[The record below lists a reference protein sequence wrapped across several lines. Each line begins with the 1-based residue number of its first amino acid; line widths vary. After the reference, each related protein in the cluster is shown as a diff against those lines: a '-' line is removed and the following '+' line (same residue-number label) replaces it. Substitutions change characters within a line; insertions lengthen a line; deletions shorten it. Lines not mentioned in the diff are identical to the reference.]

1 MKTKNEPALQAYIA
15 NYFQEY
21 LVSERGV
28 SDHTLRVYAYTIKA
42 FVDYL
47 YRIKHISIDKMNLP
61 DFNRR
66 NVNDFLD
73 WLQSEKHITD
83 RTRNN
88 RLATLRSFAKYMQ
101 YEDITHMNQWHDI
114 LSIKKKNEAKTIVQY
129 LSVEGIRSLLKVIPT
144 DTKEGRRNLALIALI
159 YDSGARAQEIA
170 DLTPSDVRLTYPYQV
185 TLFGKGRKSRLVP
198 IQEESCQLLKSYMQ
212 EHSLLNAYNNRHP
225 LFYNASGNKLTT
237 AGITYILQKYITM
250 AHKVD
255 PDNVPAHLSPHGL
268 RHSKAM
274 HLVAAS
280 VNLVYIRDILGHVSV
295 KTTEIYAR
303 ADSKQKRAAV
313 ENAYKNILPDVA
325 LSESHWEENSEL
337 IDWLSRLGKE

>member
-1 MKTKNEPALQAYIA
+1 MKKNEPAIQLYIA
-15 NYFQEY
+15 NFFQEY

-28 SDHTLRVYAYTIKA
+28 SDHTLRAYAFAIRSY
-42 FVDYL
+42 VDYL
-47 YRIKHISIDKMNLP
+47 YKVKNISIEKMNLK

-66 NVNDFLD
+66 NINDFLD
-73 WLQSEKHITD
+73 WLQSEKHATD
-83 RTRNN
+83 KTRNN
-88 RLATLRSFAKYMQ
+88 RLAALRSFARYMH

-114 LSIKKKNEAKTIVQY
+114 LSIKKKKEAMVAVKHLNVD
-129 LSVEGIRSLLKVIPT
+129 GIRSLLKVIPT
-144 DTKEGRRNLALIALI
+144 ETREGRRNLALIALI

-198 IQEESCQLLKSYMQ
+198 IQEESFRILKSYMQ
-212 EHSLLNAYNNRHP
+212 EHRLLNAYNNRHP

-237 AGITYILQKYITM
+237 AGIAYIIQKYITE
-250 AHKVD
+250 AHKID
-255 PDNVPAHLSPHGL
+255 PDNVPEHLSPHGL

-274 HLVAAS
+274 HLVAAG

-303 ADSKQKRAAV
+303 ADSKQKRKAI
-313 ENAYKNILPDVA
+313 EEAYTSVISKTA
-325 LSESHWEENSEL
+325 FSEYHWEENKEL
-337 IDWLSRLGKE
+337 IDWLSRLGKD